1 MHLFE
6 KIFNYQVISRLE
18 ESGAIALTS
27 QERGWLK
34 IMLEHPAAGDA
45 CAPGTIEKLWNLL
58 QPEPVMEIRDVI
70 MEKARSRERQVYH
83 PLLRTLRGIIMRSE
97 GIRMTFSIKNGRVN
111 HEIWGFPYKLE
122 YSMVKREWYLL
133 WYNTSH
139 RTFMSTK
146 LQNIVSVSERTLP
159 SGIAESLKAKV
170 SGILESRK
178 QQAVIE
184 VVRRYNAE
192 LSRILYAF
200 SCFEKE
206 VAYDDSS
213 DTYRIKLAFLA
224 DESEY
229 VLSKIRFLG
238 TRVRVVD
245 GGHLM
250 RRMAE
255 SAAKA
260 LARYNHSQ
268 NFGVSKE
275 QTIEND

>member
-34 IMLEHPAAGDA
+34 LMLEHPAAADA
-45 CAPGTIEKLWNLL
+45 FDPGTIEKLRTLL
-58 QPEPVMEIRDVI
+58 QPEPVVEIRDVI
-70 MEKARSRERQVYH
+70 MEKSRSRERQVYH
-83 PLLRTLRGIIMRSE
+83 PLLRMLRGIILRNE

-111 HEIWGFPYKLE
+111 DEVRGFPYKLE

-146 LQNIVSVSERTLP
+146 LQNIISVSERTLP
-159 SGIAESLKAKV
+159 PGIAESMRDKV
-170 SGILESRK
+170 AGILESRK
-178 QQAVIE
+178 QQAVVE
-184 VVRRYNAE
+184 VVRSYNPE

-238 TRVRVVD
+238 TRVRIVD
-245 GGHLM
+245 GGSLK

-260 LARYNHSQ
+260 LARYRES
-268 NFGVSKE
+268 F
-275 QTIEND
+275 